1 MKSNE
6 NEKSNRLYSSRLI
19 FFFFFFLFF
28 SFLCFLLLC
37 FYYFKFKGK
46 EEILC
51 DVSGKND
58 ELFKQIRSIFR
69 ICGVSNK
76 FHSINS
82 RTLKYVIVR

>member
-19 FFFFFFLFF
+19 FFFFFFLSF

-51 DVSGKND
+51 DVSSKND
-58 ELFKQIRSIFR
+58 ESFNQIRIIFR

-76 FHSINS
+76 FNSINS
-82 RTLKYVIVR
+82 RTLKYLFVR